1 MADADSL
8 RIASQMC
15 WKQPFVFEPTFQL
28 SLATATENAALR
40 RLSSADLS
48 LLIPDTEAL
57 EFLGRPDLLQPR
69 DGGGKFFH
77 PSQVIK
83 ARTRLLTQPIVA
95 AMASYGQQHKLPI
108 QLLKRK
114 GLTTHLVRFL
124 LPWVSPRKR
133 FWLRISLKR
142 AVRLVMQ

>member
-8 RIASQMC
+8 RIASQMW

-57 EFLGRPDLLQPR
+57 EFLGRPDLLQP
-69 DGGGKFFH
+69 
-77 PSQVIK
+77 
-83 ARTRLLTQPIVA
+83 
-95 AMASYGQQHKLPI
+95 
-108 QLLKRK
+108 K
-114 GLTTHLVRFL
+114 GWGR
-124 LPWVSPRKR
+124 
-133 FWLRISLKR
+133 
-142 AVRLVMQ
+142 